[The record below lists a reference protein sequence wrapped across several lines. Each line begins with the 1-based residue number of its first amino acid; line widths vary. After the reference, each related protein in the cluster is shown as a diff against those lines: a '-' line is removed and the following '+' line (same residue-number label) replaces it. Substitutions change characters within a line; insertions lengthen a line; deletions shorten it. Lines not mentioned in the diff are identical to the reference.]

1 MYNGGVK
8 THVIVKT
15 HELALK
21 GKNRPW
27 FMRRLTENL
36 RRATE
41 GAGVS
46 RVWQGQLMI
55 GLTLDDEG
63 CWPEVK
69 ERVRDCFG
77 VAKFFLA
84 YEFPQDLEPIR
95 EALRQ
100 RLPGMS
106 FRSFRMV
113 TNRAD
118 KRFPLTS
125 PEVNAELGR
134 FVEELTGAKVD
145 LSNPDLSIYLDVQTR
160 GILLYFN
167 ETPAHGGL
175 PVGLQRSGG
184 GDAVRRHRLAG
195 GGLAHDEARLPGLVC
210 PLPQLSSG

>member
-1 MYNGGVK
+1 MTCVCSSGCVQWRGE

-21 GKNRPW
+21 GRNRPW

-55 GLTLDDEG
+55 GLTLEDEG
-63 CWPEVK
+63 RWPEVK

-84 YEFPQDLEPIR
+84 YEFPQDLELIR
-95 EALRQ
+95 ETLRQ
-100 RLPGMS
+100 RLPEMS

-125 PEVNAELGR
+125 PEVNVELGR

-145 LSNPDLSIYLDVQTR
+145 LSNPDLSIYLDIQTR

-167 ETPAHGGL
+167 ETAAHGGL
-175 PVGLQRSGG
+175 PVGTSDGWR
-184 GDAVRRHRLAG
+184 
-195 GGLAHDEARLPGLVC
+195 
-210 PLPQLSSG
+210 